1 MKTRR
6 FLWLCVGA
14 GAAFWLLDS
23 AIDSWLFDDRRLL
36 AEVFTSEPEE
46 IRLRLTVWAV
56 VALAG
61 YYGQQLITALQAAR
75 DELERRVRERTSEL
89 AATNVTL
96 REEVAEH
103 ERTEAALKAMSRKVH
118 ASQEEERRR
127 IARDLHDEIGQK
139 LTLVKM
145 NLQLLQ
151 RDENQGSVQGQ
162 VHESLKLTDQALQ
175 KVRDVSLDLRPSMLD
190 DLGLVSAL
198 RWYADRHAQRSGVAL
213 SFDAVDVA
221 QQRIPRDV
229 ATACF
234 RIAQEVLTNV
244 ARHAQAQSVWIDLAA
259 PGTELRCTIRD
270 DGVGFDVAY
279 ARQCALRG
287 RSLGVLSMQERAAL
301 VGGAVDVVSAPGT
314 GTEVRVRFPLR

>member
-1 MKTRR
+1 MKTYR
-6 FLWLCVGA
+6 FLWLCAGV

-46 IRLRLTVWAV
+46 IRLRLTVWGV
-56 VALAG
+56 LALAG

-75 DELERRVRERTSEL
+75 DELERRVQERTNAL
-89 AATNVTL
+89 AATNATL
-96 REEVAEH
+96 REEIAEH
-103 ERTEAALKAMSRKVH
+103 ERTEAALKVMSRKVH
-118 ASQEEERRR
+118 DSQEEERRR

-145 NLQLLQ
+145 NLQGLQ
-151 RDENQGSVQGQ
+151 RDGSRDATGGQ
-162 VHESLKLTDQALQ
+162 VDESLKLTDQALQ

-213 SFDAVDVA
+213 SFNAGDVE
-221 QQRIPRDV
+221 QRRIPRDV
-229 ATACF
+229 ATSCF

-244 ARHAQAQSVWIDLAA
+244 ARHAGAHNVWIDLAA
-259 PGTELRCTIRD
+259 PGPELRCTIRD
-270 DGVGFDVAY
+270 DGTGFDVAH

-287 RSLGVLSMQERAAL
+287 KSLGVLSMQERAEL
-301 VGGAVDVVSAPGT
+301 VGGGVDIVSAPGD
-314 GTEVRVRFPLR
+314 GTEVRTRFPL

>member
-1 MKTRR
+1 MRTHR
-6 FLWLCVGA
+6 FLWLCVGV

-23 AIDSWLFDDRRLL
+23 VVDLWLFDDRSLF

-46 IRLRLTVWAV
+46 IRLRLTVWGV
-56 VALAG
+56 LALAG

-75 DELERRVRERTSEL
+75 DELERRVQERTNAL

-96 REEVAEH
+96 REEIAEH

-118 ASQEEERRR
+118 DSQEEERRR

-145 NLQLLQ
+145 NLQRLQ
-151 RDENQGSVQGQ
+151 RDGNRDATGGQ
-162 VHESLKLTDQALQ
+162 VDESLKLADQALQ

-198 RWYADRHAQRSGVAL
+198 RWYADRHAQRSGVTL
-213 SFDAVDVA
+213 SFNAGDVE
-221 QQRIPRDV
+221 QRRIPRDV
-229 ATACF
+229 ATSCF

-244 ARHAQAQSVWIDLAA
+244 ARHARAHNVWIDLAA
-259 PGTELRCTIRD
+259 PGAELRCTIRD
-270 DGVGFDVAY
+270 DGTGFDVAHV
-279 ARQCALRG
+279 RQCALRG
-287 RSLGVLSMQERAAL
+287 KSLGVLSMQERAEL
-301 VGGAVDVVSAPGT
+301 VGGGVDIVSAPGD
-314 GTEVRVRFPLR
+314 GTEVRTRFPL